1 MENKV
6 FKNISI
12 STTSNKMDGKF
23 KQEVPTKTAYL
34 TADEETSKAMEEF
47 GLQKYTS
54 KDNKEDFFILKLVDK
69 LRVYTKDGNNEVR
82 KDLSHIV
89 NSDGEETLNF
99 KTADNTTISI
109 NVVKGEN
116 MGNEFYRLQA
126 IQVNSMEDI
135 THIEPENPF
144 E

>member
-6 FKNISI
+6 FKNIKI
-12 STTSNKMDGKF
+12 STTSNKVDGKF

-34 TADEETSKAMEEF
+34 TTDEQTGMELQAF

-54 KDNKEDFFILKLVDK
+54 KEDKEDFFILKLANK
-69 LRVYTKDGNNEVR
+69 LRVYYPDGHNELR
-82 KDLSHIV
+82 QDLSNVEI
-89 NSDGEETLNF
+89 DGTETLNF
-99 KTADNTTISI
+99 KTNDDSVISVNI
-109 NVVKGEN
+109 VKGEN

-126 IQVNSMEDI
+126 ILVDNANVIEP
-135 THIEPENPF
+135 IEPENPF

>member
-6 FKNISI
+6 FKNIVI
-12 STTSNKMDGKF
+12 STTSNKVDGKF

-34 TADEETSKAMEEF
+34 TTDEKTASELEKF

-54 KDNKEDFFILKLVDK
+54 KEGNEDFFILKLVDK
-69 LRVYTKDGNNEVR
+69 LRVYFRDGSNHIR
-82 KDLSHIV
+82 QDLSNV
-89 NSDGEETLNF
+89 SFEGQDTLNF
-99 KTADNTTISI
+99 QTTDNVTVSI

-126 IQVNSMEDI
+126 ILVDSMDDI
-135 THIEPENPF
+135 TQIEPENPF